1 MRIDRFR
8 RPDYGGNPYVSLQYY
23 STNENVEYKLE
34 AQNSFIDD
42 TDINYEDYIYNVLH
56 LF

>member
-1 MRIDRFR
+1 MRIDGFQ

-23 STNENVEYKLE
+23 SANENVEYKLE

>member
-1 MRIDRFR
+1 MRIDRFQ

-23 STNENVEYKLE
+23 SANENVEYKLE